1 MKKLMIWLMAAMLM
15 VSLFG
20 LASFAGTEITI
31 AMPSHE
37 AGILGYFEEQAVEF
51 EAQTGIKVNM
61 VTADWDSI
69 ADKILPALAA
79 GSSAYDIVEFDNCW
93 VAAFAETNW
102 LLPLEDYAGEEYI
115 EGMLP
120 GLVDLFSSNG
130 HLYGITWNNDIKVDM
145 YNAQM
150 LQDVGIANP
159 PATWDELV
167 EQSQKLQ
174 AAGRA
179 KYGFIG
185 YWEKGQALANIHTV
199 MVRSFGGRVLD
210 KNGNPV
216 LDSPAAMA
224 ALQFMVDCIHKYKIA
239 PLASLTTSQK
249 VADEVFLKGD
259 SAFTLQCSPF
269 VYPNSNNPELSKVV
283 GQVKVAPKSF
293 GVTKYMGAGITLP
306 EALAISAG
314 SKHPDEA
321 WAFLEFLTNKEAN
334 KNQSL
339 VVGSLPIWSD
349 LFDEPDLL
357 ALNPYWEEVGMQSP
371 DIEGL
376 QMVTWYGELSEI
388 IQVEVMNALTQAK
401 TVEQATAD
409 MIRAIEAI
417 EK

>member
-1 MKKLMIWLMAAMLM
+1 MKKLMVWLMAMLI
-15 VSLFG
+15 VGLFG
-20 LASFAGTEITI
+20 LASFAGTTITLI
-31 AMPSHE
+31 MPSHE
-37 AGILGYFEEQAVEF
+37 AAIGDYFAAKAVEF
-51 EAQTGIKVNM
+51 EAQTGIKVDM
-61 VTADWDSI
+61 VTADWDGV

-115 EGMLP
+115 KGMLP

-130 HLYGITWNNDIKVDM
+130 HLYGITWNNDMRVAM

-174 AAGRA
+174 AAGRVE
-179 KYGFIG
+179 YGIAG
-185 YWEKGQALANIHTV
+185 YWEKGQALANDHTV

-224 ALQFMVDCIHKYKIA
+224 ALQFMVDCIYEYKIVD
-239 PLASLTTSQK
+239 PVSLTLDQDMAQNIFLAGDTAFFPQGWAGLYTFSQ
-249 VADEVFLKGD
+249 D
-259 SAFTLQCSPF
+259 
-269 VYPNSNNPELSKVV
+269 PELSKVI

-293 GVTKYMGAGITLP
+293 GATKYMQAGLTLP
-306 EALAISAG
+306 EALAIPAA

-321 WAFLEFLTNKEAN
+321 WAFLEFISNKETNKA
-334 KNQSL
+334 QAL
-339 VVGSLPIWSD
+339 AVGSLPIWSD
-349 LFDEPDLL
+349 LFNDPELL
-357 ALNPYWEEVGMQSP
+357 ALNPHWEEFGLQSP
-371 DIEGL
+371 YIEGL

-388 IQVEVMNALTQAK
+388 IQVEVMNALTRAK
-401 TVEQATAD
+401 TVEEATAD

>member
-15 VSLFG
+15 VNFFG
-20 LASFAGTEITI
+20 LAGFAGTTITL

-37 AGILGYFEEQAVEF
+37 AAIGDYFAARAVEF
-51 EAQTGIKVNM
+51 EAQTGIKVDF

-69 ADKILPALAA
+69 ADKVLPALAA

-102 LLPLEDYAGEEYI
+102 LLPLEDYAGEEYL

-130 HLYGITWNNDIKVDM
+130 HLYGVTWNNDIKVDM
-145 YNAQM
+145 YNAEM
-150 LQDVGIANP
+150 LREVGIANP
-159 PATWDELV
+159 PVTWDELV
-167 EQSQKLQ
+167 EQCQRLQ
-174 AAGRA
+174 AAGRVE
-179 KYGFIG
+179 YGFIG

-199 MVRSFGGRVLD
+199 IVRSFGGRVLD
-210 KNGNPV
+210 EDENPM

-224 ALQFMVDCIHKYKIA
+224 ALQFMVDCIHEYKIA
-239 PLASLTTSQK
+239 DPASLTTDQA

-259 SAFTLQCSPF
+259 TAFTLQCSPF
-269 VYPNSNNPELSKVV
+269 VYPNSNDPELSKVV

-293 GVTKYMGAGITLP
+293 GATKYMGAGITLP

-321 WAFLEFLTNKEAN
+321 WAFLEFISNKEAN
-334 KNQSL
+334 RGQSL

-349 LFDEPDLL
+349 LFNDPELL

-376 QMVTWYGELSEI
+376 QMVTWYSELSEI
-388 IQVEVMNALTQAK
+388 IQVEVMNALIQAK

-409 MIRAIEAI
+409 MMEAIEAI